1 MQFRSVVIFAAALC
15 LAIGAACWKLA
26 PRAMAQSQ
34 QAVAGSENSADAK
47 TQVAGTDGK
56 PTFKTETRLVLVDSV
71 VTDKKGNYIRDL
83 TAKDFR
89 VWEDNKEKS
98 ITSFSFG
105 VDPAAD
111 ERSQQKYLVLFFDN
125 STMDFGD
132 QIKARQAAA
141 KFIDSNAAPNR
152 PMAIVDFGGAVH
164 VAQNFTVDAERLKKV
179 VAGLQTSWVAPNTQP
194 VEMASLGVTSFGT
207 PNLGSAEAD
216 FGARSVMLALRSVAR
231 SLSTVPGR
239 KILVMLT
246 SGFPL
251 NTERQSEIPAVISEC
266 NKANVAIYP
275 IDIRGLVVPDMGI
288 RGPGGA
294 ALHYP
299 ADFGSA
305 HLSYATLRYDET
317 FSGHPK
323 LLPVALSQRGGAPA
337 PPAGGGGR
345 GPAPAPAPAP
355 APRGGGTGG
364 TGGTSGSSSGRGT
377 TSGSNSVQA
386 YATSPYA
393 VPNQLVPL
401 FPASASDNQQVLYQ
415 LAAGTGGFVILNTN
429 DLLGGLQKI
438 AREQSEYYILGYSPS
453 ESAEGSC
460 HTLKVKVDRGGTV
473 VRSRS
478 GYCNVRPRDLLAGN
492 SIEKGLES
500 HASADLPGNVTG
512 AMQTPFFYTSPNTA
526 RVDLALEIP
535 SGSLKFEKVKGKMHS
550 EINVLGIAYKPDN
563 TIAARFSDT
572 VNLDFEDKH
581 QVEEFQKLPFHYQNQ
596 FEILPGKYTL
606 KVVFSSGNESFGKL
620 EKHLSIDPYSGK
632 EFTLSG
638 LALTNQ
644 IHHIEGN
651 ETGLD
656 VALLEDKTPLVVR
669 GMEITPSASNR
680 FKKTDSAAIYVEVY
694 EPLLASATPP
704 KVGLEIIVLDRAT
717 KEKTLDIGVP
727 DTEAYIQKGN
737 PVIPLAFKLPT
748 ATLAPGSYQV
758 QMKALDTAGRS
769 STIRSSNFEVE

>member
-1 MQFRSVVIFAAALC
+1 
-15 LAIGAACWKLA
+15 
-26 PRAMAQSQ
+26 
-34 QAVAGSENSADAK
+34 
-47 TQVAGTDGK
+47 
-56 PTFKTETRLVLVDSV
+56 
-71 VTDKKGNYIRDL
+71 
-83 TAKDFR
+83 
-89 VWEDNKEKS
+89 
-98 ITSFSFG
+98 
-105 VDPAAD
+105 
-111 ERSQQKYLVLFFDN
+111 
-125 STMDFGD
+125 
-132 QIKARQAAA
+132 
-141 KFIDSNAAPNR
+141 
-152 PMAIVDFGGAVH
+152 MAIVDFGGAVH

-644 IHHIEGN
+644 IHRIEGN